1 MTEHEL
7 ESQILDA
14 LNQLDAARSAQP
26 RQDAFRDIL
35 ERFARTLSKHRAIG
49 AAVEDVP
56 ELPGGRRLV
65 TWPKLR
71 RDERTGMLNFARAG
85 EVLVL
90 LGQGRRELRT
100 PEELEAYLAHDF
112 LRGLSFPDT
121 LARYEEMCAMPL
133 GGFLRRGGPERG
145 QPRGRARPPRPGRA
159 TQARRGGPRR
169 LLDGQDSGTSA
180 PGSAHVRSP

>member
-1 MTEHEL
+1 MTAHEF
-7 ESQILDA
+7 ENQILDA
-14 LNQLDAARSAQP
+14 LNQNDAARSAQP

-112 LRGLSFPDT
+112 LRGSSFPDT
-121 LARYEEMCAMPL
+121 LALYEEMRAMPVR
-133 GGFLRRGGPERG
+133 GFLRRVGPNEVS
-145 QPRGRARPPRPGRA
+145 PVAA
-159 TQARRGGPRR
+159 QA
-169 LLDGQDSGTSA
+169 D
-180 PGSAHVRSP
+180 